1 MNQRCA
7 PVFRA
12 LGRCEG
18 RVSHRSVSHC
28 RTTVTSVDQMLH
40 LATPSTS
47 VVFDVRWGVPFIVHW
62 GGHIDDAEAQ
72 RLVNDVSQPPRAGVI
87 DRPALATIVPIH
99 GDGWLGHPGLLGRH
113 RGGSDWA
120 PRFQT
125 THVECHRGIDGASS
139 ATVTATDAHAEL
151 RLVTNIELSAIG
163 LFSVTVE
170 FRNDSQMKYLLDEL
184 SVTLPLPASATHLTT
199 FHGRWCGEFQTQS
212 FEWPLGAWVAE
223 NRTGRTSHEQPPFV
237 LAHESNMGAHDGQ
250 CWAAHLAWSGNH
262 VIRAERQVYNRRYL
276 QVGELLNPGEVC
288 LDPGDVYVTPTVMAV
303 YSSSGLQHVARTFQ
317 AHARSVVGN
326 LSARPVTLN
335 TWEAMYFDHSPSK
348 VLELADVAASVGVER
363 FVLDDG
369 WFNGRR
375 DDSAGLGDWYVDTN
389 VYPDGLGPIAKAVTE
404 KGMQF
409 GLWFEPEMVN
419 PDSDVYREHPEW
431 VLERTGY
438 DHVLGRRQLV
448 LDLTRTD
455 AYSYVLSRLD
465 SLLSELPIGYVKW
478 DMNRPHIAAA
488 DESGTAATHRQT
500 MALYALLDDV
510 RRLHPN
516 VEIESCSSGGGRMDF
531 EVLRRVERFWTS
543 DTNDPVRRQ
552 VIQHHASLFFPPEV
566 LGCHIGAPVAHTTNR
581 ESSLS
586 MRCATAFFA
595 HMGIEWNIVDAT
607 ATERNDVAHVVVEH
621 RALRHVLHHGE
632 VLLTDSMRDTGAARL
647 VHGVVSQDKRT
658 AVLSFAQLDE
668 HALDSTVRLV
678 GLDANLTYK
687 ARRIIVASDDPTIEN
702 EHEWL
707 RSLSQSGRSWA
718 TDGIKFP
725 TLPIESTVLVV
736 LEGS

>member
-1 MNQRCA
+1 
-7 PVFRA
+7 
-12 LGRCEG
+12 
-18 RVSHRSVSHC
+18 
-28 RTTVTSVDQMLH
+28 MLH
-40 LATPSTS
+40 LATVSTS
-47 VVFDVRWGVPFIVHW
+47 VVLDLRWGVPFIVHW
-62 GGHIDDAEAQ
+62 GGPVDDAEAQ

-87 DRPALATIVPIH
+87 DRPALATIVPLH

-120 PRFQT
+120 PRFQP
-125 THVECHRGIDGASS
+125 THVEHHMNTDGSIS
-139 ATVTATDAHAEL
+139 ATVTAADVHAEL
-151 RLVTNIELSAIG
+151 RLVTEVELLASG
-163 LFSVTVE
+163 LFSVAV
-170 FRNDSQMKYLLDEL
+170 RLHNDSHMKYLLDEL
-184 SVTLPLPASATHLTT
+184 SVTLPLPSPATQLTT
-199 FHGRWCGEFQTQS
+199 FHGRWCGEFQAQS
-212 FEWPLGAWVAE
+212 FEWPVGAWVGE

-250 CWAAHLAWSGNH
+250 CWAVHLAWSGNH

-288 LDPGDVYVTPTVMAV
+288 LEPGDVYSTPTVLAV
-303 YSSSGLQHVARTFQ
+303 YSSAGLQQVARTFQ
-317 AHARSVVGN
+317 ANARVVVGN
-326 LSARPVTLN
+326 LSPRPVTLN
-335 TWEAMYFDHSPSK
+335 TWEAMYFDQSPSK

-369 WFNGRR
+369 WFKGRR

-389 VYPDGLGPIAKAVTE
+389 VYPEGLGPIAEAVTN

-438 DHVLGRRQLV
+438 DHVLGRHQLV
-448 LDLTRTD
+448 LDLTRADT
-455 AYSYVLSRLD
+455 YSYVLSRLD
-465 SLLSELPIGYVKW
+465 SLLSELPIAYVKW

-500 MALYALLDDV
+500 MALYSLLDDV

-566 LGCHIGAPVAHTTNR
+566 LGCHIGAPVAHTTKR
-581 ESSLS
+581 ESTLS

-595 HMGIEWNIVDAT
+595 HMGVEWNIVDSSA
-607 ATERNDVAHVVVEH
+607 AERTDVAHVAATH
-621 RALRHVLHHGE
+621 KALRHVLHHGD
-632 VLLTDSMRDTGAARL
+632 VLLTDTMRDTGEARL
-647 VHGVVSQDKRT
+647 AHGVVSHDKRT

-668 HALDSTVRLV
+668 YSADTTVRLQ
-678 GLDANLTYK
+678 GLDASLDYV
-687 ARRIIVASDDPTIEN
+687 ARRIVLASDDPTIDDERD
-702 EHEWL
+702 WL
-707 RSLSQSGRSWA
+707 RSLSRSGESWA
-718 TDGIKFP
+718 AIGVKFP
-725 TLPIESTVLVV
+725 TLPVESTVLVV